1 MRMLLMLFALALT
14 PALCK
19 ADVVWQNGRYVYVQP
34 AYQPAYSRDY
44 SQPSNRTDYALG
56 INRYSPYLR
65 LLQLRLHQSELS
77 QLPVGIQP
85 RTSTPRMQIAG
96 VVSSGREEARFRRD
110 LFPL

>member
-1 MRMLLMLFALALT
+1 MLLMLFALALT

-56 INRYSPYLR
+56 INRYSPYYAGYGYSNYGYINRNSPSYQWGYSLGRRLR
-65 LLQLRLHQSELS
+65 GCR
-77 QLPVGIQP
+77 
-85 RTSTPRMQIAG
+85 
-96 VVSSGREEARFRRD
+96 
-110 LFPL
+110 